1 MTSMRR
7 RASRACL
14 LVLGYV
20 ALTCLFTYPLV
31 LELGTHHVGD
41 ARGDAKAYLWNYWWT
56 KTALERGTSPFETE
70 AIFHP
75 IGIGLAFHTLGFLQ
89 GVLFIPLSYAVS
101 EVAAANLVVLW
112 TFPASALATYALAR
126 AVGAGVAGSF
136 LAGVVFA
143 FCPYRLARL
152 AGHYDLLGTEWIAL
166 YVLAF
171 WKLAEKERLSVPWVL
186 AAGALAAASG
196 YTASTYLVFL
206 ACFTLLFLALR
217 PRIVPRAIAV
227 GVVTATLLLPI
238 LHQAYVDRTSW
249 TYEPYPGA
257 SRYVADL
264 GAYFAPSPR
273 QSFLGPIAG
282 HAFDPNLTETTV
294 FAGYLVL
301 ASGLAGLALRRRIPG
316 ISFWLASAALFFVLS
331 LGTTLRAGGVDTGV
345 PLPFALF
352 TTIPVLDELRA
363 PSRFSVMT
371 MLSLAVLLALVW
383 SHVAKGRSREWLLT
397 LSAGAVLVFEYV
409 ALPTPRFEAGVSPL
423 YRELAK
429 KEEGTVVEIPGIEAA
444 SVETMY
450 HQTFHQKP
458 IFIGTA
464 ARIPRE
470 KSEYYLG
477 LPLVRPLIDLR
488 KGKID
493 LDPAL
498 VERDR
503 ESAPRVARF
512 LGLGYFVIDRGYEK
526 RGVVSYLEQ
535 VLPVERWYEDESVI
549 VLETRREDLPPD
561 PRVVEADAPFSRQHF
576 ESGFLRP
583 EREGGVSF
591 RWVNQERSTIL
602 FRRPSGVRLAI
613 LEVAPLEGL
622 PVEVEARLDGRNL
635 GVRELT
641 PGWQETAFPLP
652 AALSEGSVE
661 RLSLRWSS
669 VREASARDP
678 RRLAARIRA
687 LRLE

>member
-7 RASRACL
+7 RASTACL

-20 ALTCLFTYPLV
+20 ALTCLFTYPLF

-41 ARGDAKAYLWNYWWT
+41 ARGDAKGYLWNYWWT
-56 KTALERGTSPFETE
+56 KTALERGTSPFETD

-89 GVLFIPLSYAVS
+89 GVEFIPLSYAVS

-152 AGHYDLLGTEWIAL
+152 AGHYDLLGTEWIPL
-166 YVLAF
+166 YVLAI

-206 ACFTLLFLALR
+206 LFFTLLFLAFR

-227 GVVTATLLLPI
+227 GVVTATLLLPM

-264 GAYFAPSPR
+264 GAYFTPSPR

-301 ASGLAGLALRRRIPG
+301 ASALAGLALRRRIPG
-316 ISFWLASAALFFVLS
+316 ISFWLASAAVFFVLS

-352 TTIPVLDELRA
+352 TRTPVLDELRA
-363 PSRFSVMT
+363 PSRFSVMA

-383 SHVAKGRSREWLLT
+383 SHVAKGRRREWLLT
-397 LSAGAVLVFEYV
+397 LFAGAVLVFEYV
-409 ALPTPRFEAGVSPL
+409 ALPTPRFEAGASPL

-429 KEEGTVVEIPGIEAA
+429 KEEGTLVEIPGIEQAPLQ
-444 SVETMY
+444 SMY
-450 HQTFHQKP
+450 HQTFHRKP

-470 KSEYYLG
+470 KREYYLG

-493 LDPAL
+493 LGPEL
-498 VERDR
+498 IERDR
-503 ESAPRVARF
+503 ESAPMVARF

-526 RGVVSYLEQ
+526 RGVVTYLEQ
-535 VLPVERWYEDESVI
+535 VLPVDRWYEDESVI
-549 VLETRREDLPPD
+549 VLETRREELPPD
-561 PRVVEADAPFSRQHF
+561 PRVLEADAPFSRQHF
-576 ESGFLRP
+576 ESGFLRA
-583 EREGGVSF
+583 EREGDVSF
-591 RWVNQERSTIL
+591 RWVNRERSTIL

-613 LEVAPLEGL
+613 LEVAPLDGL

-635 GVRELT
+635 GARKLA

-652 AALSEGSVE
+652 AESPEGEVE
-661 RLSLRWSS
+661 RLSLHWSS
-669 VREASARDP
+669 LAEASERDP
-678 RRLAARIRA
+678 RRLAARVRA

>member
-7 RASRACL
+7 WASTAGL

-20 ALTCLFTYPLV
+20 ALTCLFTYPLA

-41 ARGDAKAYLWNYWWT
+41 ARGDAKGYLWNYWWT
-56 KTALERGTSPFETE
+56 KRALTELSTSPFETG

-89 GVLFIPLSYAVS
+89 GVAFIPLSLVFG
-101 EVAAANLVVLW
+101 EVTAANLVVLW

-152 AGHYDLLGTEWIAL
+152 AGHYDLLGTEWIPL

-171 WKLAEKERLSVPWVL
+171 SKLAEKERPSVPRILV
-186 AAGALAAASG
+186 AGALAAASG
-196 YTASTYLVFL
+196 YTASTYLAFL
-206 ACFTLLFLALR
+206 ACFTLLFLAFH

-227 GVVTATLLLPI
+227 GVVTATLLLPMF
-238 LHQAYVDRTSW
+238 HQAYVDRTSW

-264 GAYFAPSPR
+264 EAYFMPSPR

-282 HAFDPNLTETTV
+282 RAFDPNLTETTV

-301 ASGLAGLALRRRIPG
+301 ASALAGLALRKRIPG
-316 ISFWLASAALFFVLS
+316 ASFWLASTAVFFVLS

-352 TTIPVLDELRA
+352 TRTPVLDELRA

-383 SHVAKGRSREWLLT
+383 SHAAKGGRREWLLT

-409 ALPTPRFEAGVSPL
+409 ALPTPRFLAGASPL

-429 KEEGTVVEIPGIEAA
+429 KEEGTVVEIPGIEQAP
-444 SVETMY
+444 VETMY
-450 HQTFHQKP
+450 HQTFHRKP
-458 IFIGTA
+458 IFIGAA

-477 LPLVRPLIDLR
+477 LTLVRPLIDLR

-493 LDPAL
+493 LGPEL
-498 VERDR
+498 IERDR
-503 ESAPRVARF
+503 EAAPRVARF

-549 VLETRREDLPPD
+549 VLETRREELPPD
-561 PRVVEADAPFSRQHF
+561 PRILEADAPHSRQHF
-576 ESGFLRP
+576 ESGFARA
-583 EREGGVSF
+583 ESEGAVSF
-591 RWVNQERSTIL
+591 RWVNGERSTIL
-602 FRRPSGVRLAI
+602 FRRPEGVRLAI
-613 LEVAPLEGL
+613 LEVEPREGL
-622 PVEVEARLDGRNL
+622 PVEVEARLDGWSL
-635 GVRELT
+635 GARELA
-641 PGWQETAFPLP
+641 PGWQEAAFPLP
-652 AALSEGSVE
+652 TARSEGEDGDVE
-661 RLSLRWSS
+661 RLSLHWSS
-669 VREASARDP
+669 PSSP
-678 RRLAARIRA
+678 MGLAARVRA

>member
-1 MTSMRR
+1 MKR

-14 LVLGYV
+14 LAVGYV

-31 LELGTHHVGD
+31 FGLGTHHVGD
-41 ARGDAKAYLWNYWWT
+41 ARGDAKGYLWNYWWT
-56 KTALERGTSPFETE
+56 RAALERGTSPFVTD

-89 GVLFIPLSYAVS
+89 GVLFIPLSFALG

-152 AGHYDLLGTEWIAL
+152 AGHYDLLGTEWIPL
-166 YVLAF
+166 YVLAL
-171 WKLAEKERLSVPWVL
+171 WKLSEKERFSVPWVL

-206 ACFTLLFLALR
+206 VCFTLLFLGFR
-217 PRIVPRAIAV
+217 PHIAPRAVAAGAV
-227 GVVTATLLLPI
+227 SAILLLPM

-249 TYEPYPGA
+249 SYERYPGA
-257 SRYVADL
+257 ERYAADL
-264 GAYFAPSPR
+264 GAYFTPSPR

-301 ASGLAGLALRRRIPG
+301 ASALVALALRRRIPG
-316 ISFWLASAALFFVLS
+316 VSFWLACAAVFFVLS
-331 LGTTLRAGGVDTGV
+331 LGSTLRAAGASTGV
-345 PLPFALF
+345 PLPFTLF
-352 TTIPVLDELRA
+352 TMTPVLDELRA

-397 LSAGAVLVFEYV
+397 LSAGAVLVFEYL
-409 ALPTPRFEAGVSPL
+409 ALPAPRFPAGASPL
-423 YRELAK
+423 YGELAK
-429 KEEGTVVEIPGIEAA
+429 KESGTVVEIPGIEQAP
-444 SVETMY
+444 VEAMY
-450 HQTFHQKP
+450 HQTFHRKP

-464 ARIPRE
+464 ARVPRE

-488 KGKID
+488 KGKIAPSPE
-493 LDPAL
+493 LI
-498 VERDR
+498 ERDR
-503 ESAPRVARF
+503 ESAPQVARF

-535 VLPVERWYEDESVI
+535 VLPVGRWYEDESVI
-549 VLETRREDLPPD
+549 VLETRREELPPD
-561 PRVVEADAPFSRQHF
+561 PRVLEAGAPVSRQHF
-576 ESGFLRP
+576 ESGFLP
-583 EREGGVSF
+583 AEHEGDASF
-591 RWVNQERSTIL
+591 RWVNRERSTIL
-602 FRRPSGVRLAI
+602 FRRPEGVRLAI

-622 PVEVEARLDGRNL
+622 SVAVEARLDGRNL
-635 GVRELT
+635 GARELA
-641 PGWQETAFPLP
+641 PGWQEAAFPLP
-652 AALSEGSVE
+652 AASPDGEVE
-661 RLSLRWSS
+661 RLSLHWSS
-669 VREASARDP
+669 LREASVRDP
-678 RRLAARIRA
+678 RRLAARVRA